1 MREEYEQLELDTRRQ
16 LDKAIAQLTED
27 TVKTA
32 GEMITACGEAPT
44 AVRNRHEAFGIAAER
59 LAKIKKAVKA
69 IDGDTSILLGTLPDA
84 NYPAIEA
91 VSSVCKQHPG
101 GSGHHDRGGS
111 GDAPYPAGSLRGGE
125 HRPERGSD
133 PHGGMGQRRPVPGR
147 RPH

>member
-69 IDGDTSILLGTLPDA
+69 RPSTGTRPSCWGRSPTPTTQPLRPS
-84 NYPAIEA
+84 PAFA
-91 VSSVCKQHPG
+91 T
-101 GSGHHDRGGS
+101 
-111 GDAPYPAGSLRGGE
+111 APWRQP
-125 HRPERGSD
+125 P
-133 PHGGMGQRRPVPGR
+133 P
-147 RPH
+147 

>member
-69 IDGDTSILLGTLPDA
+69 IDGDTSILLWTRSPTPTTPPSRPSPTFA
-84 NYPAIEA
+84 T
-91 VSSVCKQHPG
+91 
-101 GSGHHDRGGS
+101 
-111 GDAPYPAGSLRGGE
+111 APWRQ
-125 HRPERGSD
+125 RP
-133 PHGGMGQRRPVPGR
+133 P
-147 RPH
+147 